1 MGRMSQRQGN
11 PAGDG
16 EEEEINL
23 PDHSSNK
30 NVAQTPK

>member
-1 MGRMSQRQGN
+1 MWLSEEKKKMGRMSQSQGN

-23 PDHSSNK
+23 T
-30 NVAQTPK
+30 TP